1 MKLYIDAR
9 FSVMGLAFIMICAS
23 NNYLIFGQ
31 SGDTENFQELLAKA
45 NAKTAAKDWIEA
57 AKSWE
62 AVVRINPVE
71 SKFWR
76 QSAMAQYSAKDYKS
90 AITSFEKLFEL
101 GGDMPSVSLYNIA
114 TCYSLLGEKE
124 QALNWLEK
132 AFDTGYP
139 NLERAQTDDNFKAFR
154 DDARYKKIVGLAD
167 TDKMARDD
175 GWRFDLALLAREV
188 KRKGY
193 NRVPRKYTYTEVEAE
208 IKRISDAVPKLTD
221 MQISMEMMKLIVKL
235 GDGHSAMQ
243 GSRVRPEFCLSV
255 PVKFYLFQEGLFVT
269 AADAKYKDLLGAQV
283 LKYGEHT
290 VDEVMKALDP
300 FVSRDNEMQPKEFAP
315 TLMRFLALANGVG
328 LIPDAKKV
336 SLTIKDAEG
345 KTRTVELSVDA
356 TAPEVA
362 RVLPANW
369 VSYPQTLALPL
380 PLYLRNLNSTYW
392 YEYLADSKTVYFQYN
407 NVVNDKAESLAA
419 FTERL
424 FKFIGENPVE
434 KLVIDMRWNNGG
446 NTFLNQPLLLA
457 LIRNEKIN
465 QRGRLF
471 VIIGRK
477 TFSAAQNSA
486 TFFDRFTS
494 VIFVGEPSGS
504 SPNFIGEETPF
515 TLPYSKISVN
525 ISNLYWASSSPLDFR
540 AWIAPTLYTPPTIE
554 AYKANRDPAME
565 AILSFRP

>member
-1 MKLYIDAR
+1 MKLVLAILLVNVGVFAQISND
-9 FSVMGLAFIMICAS
+9 FSK
-23 NNYLIFGQ
+23 
-31 SGDTENFQELLAKA
+31 LLADA
-45 NAKTAAKDWIEA
+45 TAKSAAKDWPEA
-57 AKSWE
+57 AKSWD

-76 QSAMAQYSAKDYKS
+76 QLAIAQYSAKDYRN
-90 AITSFEKLFEL
+90 AILSLQKLIEL

-114 TCYSLLGEKE
+114 TCHSLLGEKE

-132 AFDTGYP
+132 SFDAGYP

-167 TDKMARDD
+167 VSKMSRDE

-193 NRVPRKYTYTEVEAE
+193 NRLPRTYTYAEFEAE

-221 MQISMEMMKLIVKL
+221 IQITIELTKLVVKL

-243 GSRVRPEFCLSV
+243 GSRFRPELFLSV
-255 PVKFYLFQEGLFVT
+255 PVRFYLFSEGLFIT

-283 LKYGEHT
+283 LKYGERT

-300 FVSRDNEMQPKEFAP
+300 FVSRDNEMRPKEFAP
-315 TLMRFLALANGVG
+315 TLMRFLALANGIG

-336 SLTIKDAEG
+336 SLTVKDAEG
-345 KTRTVELSVDA
+345 KTRAVELAVDD
-356 TAPEVA
+356 TAPQVD
-362 RVLPANW
+362 RVLPASW
-369 VSYPQTLALPL
+369 VSYPQTLAAPL
-380 PLYLRNLNSTYW
+380 PLYLKNLNSTYW
-392 YEYLADSKTVYFQYN
+392 YEYLSDSKTVYFQYN
-407 NVVNDKAESLAA
+407 NVINDKAETLAA
-419 FTERL
+419 FTDRL
-424 FKFIGENPVE
+424 FKFIGESPVE

-446 NTFLNQPLLLA
+446 NTFLNHPLLLA
-457 LIRNEKIN
+457 LMRNEKIN

-486 TFFDRFTS
+486 TFFERFTNA
-494 VIFVGEPSGS
+494 IFVGEPSGS

-515 TLPYSKISVN
+515 TLPYSKINVN

-540 AWIAPTLYTPPTIE
+540 TWIAPTLYTPPTFE
-554 AYKANRDPAME
+554 AYKSNRDPAME
-565 AILSFRP
+565 VILSYHVTP